1 MGYFVIP
8 VKTGTQSF
16 QYLGRF
22 WIPACA
28 GMTTSYEFIKAK
40 RSRFFEEKTA
50 MRKISIGLLL
60 SLMGCVGIPDN
71 VKPVDNFKLEKYLG
85 KWYEIAR
92 LDHSFERGL
101 TRISADYS
109 LRDDG
114 GVRVLNRGYSAKD
127 NSWKEA
133 EGKAYFVKGSDQGYL
148 KVSFFGPFYGSY
160 IVFEL
165 DHENYQYSLV
175 CGPDKSYLWI
185 LAREPKIRGDIKD
198 RLIAKAAAS
207 GFDTSKLIFVDHGE

>member
-1 MGYFVIP
+1 M
-8 VKTGTQSF
+8 
-16 QYLGRF
+16 
-22 WIPACA
+22 
-28 GMTTSYEFIKAK
+28 
-40 RSRFFEEKTA
+40 
-50 MRKISIGLLL
+50 KILSIL
-60 SLMGCVGIPDN
+60 SVLFLAGCVGIPEN

-101 TRISADYS
+101 TRITADYS

-114 GVRVLNRGYSAKD
+114 GVRVLNRGYSAKK
-127 NSWKEA
+127 NAWKEA

-160 IVFEL
+160 IVFGL
-165 DHENYQYSLV
+165 DHEKYQYSLV

-185 LAREPKIRGDIKD
+185 LARGPKINEDLKNS
-198 RLIAKAAAS
+198 LIEKAAAS
-207 GFDTSKLIFVDHGE
+207 GFETSNLIFVDHDESP